1 MKKLILLLSFLFLSQ
16 VSVSQI
22 SSLKITNLT
31 TNKEK
36 VIKENRRIKLKTFDG
51 RKIKGRFKIENN
63 STIFIDNVRIDLM
76 DIQELK
82 RNPILLSILGS
93 GFLIYGGAITA
104 GLGVIIGVTGNPA
117 GFWLVIPAAAMIY
130 AGIKS
135 PNINKNYKR
144 DNGWKFEVISI
155 SN

>member
-1 MKKLILLLSFLFLSQ
+1 MKTIFFFIFFLFFSHMAISQ
-16 VSVSQI
+16 NSFI
-22 SSLKITNLT
+22 KITNLS

-36 VIKENRRIKLKTFDG
+36 VIKENRRIKLKTSDG

-63 STIFIDNVRIDLM
+63 SNIFIDNVRIDLN
-76 DIQELK
+76 DIKELK

-93 GFLIYGGAITA
+93 GFLIYGGAITT
-104 GLGVIIGVTGNPA
+104 GVGFIIGITGNPA
-117 GFWLVIPAAAMIY
+117 GFWLVIPGAAMIY

-144 DNGWKFEVISI
+144 DSGWKFEVITI